1 MTTQNLSWQE
11 LFTAAMLELDPTRL
25 EQKIKTANVAIQ
37 ERLRELQAGRTDE
50 ARQLTDA
57 VLSLRSIEKT
67 DSGTRPS
74 LACNANR
81 PSKDPRYETDVSQA
95 HSKTANTA
103 ADAVET
109 PSESQNHH

>member
-1 MTTQNLSWQE
+1 MTNQNLSWQE

-37 ERLRELQAGRTDE
+37 ERLRELRGGRTDE

-67 DSGTRPS
+67 ELRDAAVTSVQREQTFEGPS
-74 LACNANR
+74 I
-81 PSKDPRYETDVSQA
+81 
-95 HSKTANTA
+95 
-103 ADAVET
+103 
-109 PSESQNHH
+109 